1 MARAWTGV
9 LLLTCFILYGC
20 QKPLTDAEKASAAA
34 QIEAAQHAKPPPEP
48 IDLQRITA
56 ADIEQNRLYV
66 PGCSFVPDATPGGDP
81 VVIAASEGAVV
92 KIAGRMVTFAA
103 DVGGTRLGTA
113 AWIHYTGKA
122 QSIRFDPGSGSSG
135 LGTDGVTQPARLTL
149 SDAYDRVVWSGG
161 GMLVCGPGRPAD
173 HAIEPTAPE

>member
-9 LLLTCFILYGC
+9 LLAPAVLCGC
-20 QKPLTDAEKASAAA
+20 NKPLTDAEKARAVA
-34 QIEAAQHAKPPPEP
+34 QVEAAQRAKPPPDP
-48 IDLQRITA
+48 VDLQRITA

-66 PGCSFVPDATPGGDP
+66 PGCSFVPDTTPGGDP

-103 DVGGTRLGTA
+103 DVGGTRLDAA
-113 AWIHYTGKA
+113 AWMHYTGKA
-122 QSIRFDPGSGSSG
+122 QSIRFDPGGGSST
-135 LGTDGVTQPARLTL
+135 LGADGVTQPARLTL

-161 GMLVCGPGRPAD
+161 GTLVCGPGRPAD
-173 HAIEPTAPE
+173 RTIETTAPE